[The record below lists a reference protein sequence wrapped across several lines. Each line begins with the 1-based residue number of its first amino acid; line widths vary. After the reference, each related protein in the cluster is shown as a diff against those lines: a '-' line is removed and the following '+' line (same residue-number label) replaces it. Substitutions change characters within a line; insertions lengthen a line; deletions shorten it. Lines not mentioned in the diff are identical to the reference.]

1 MMLNLKHNISL
12 KPYNTFGIEA
22 NASDFI
28 EISNQEELEELIKSG
43 ILADKRHLILGGG
56 SNLLF
61 TRDFNGVCILLRNKG
76 ISVVGEEGD
85 LVFVRAEAGENWH
98 DFVKWCIKNG
108 FAGVENL
115 SLIPGN
121 VGSSPVQ
128 NIGAYGVEL
137 KEILFSCGIFNLEQ
151 CEWQMLSN
159 DDCRFGYRS
168 SIFKEKLRIKA
179 IVWSVTFVLS
189 RRAEINI
196 EYGAIR
202 EELNLMGIKSPGI
215 ADVSAA
221 VCNIR
226 LRKLPDPELVGNAG
240 SFFKNP
246 SVEDA
251 KMDQLLKDFP
261 EIVSYKN
268 DDGSYKLAA
277 GWMIERCGWKGYRK
291 GDAGVH
297 PKQALVLVN
306 YGKASGREILELA
319 QEIKRSV
326 LDEFGVELE
335 MEVNII

>member
-1 MMLNLKHNISL
+1 MMLNLEHNISL

-22 NASDFI
+22 VASDFV
-28 EISNQEELEELIKSG
+28 EIRNQDELEELIKSG
-43 ILADKRHLILGGG
+43 ILADKEHLVLGGG

-61 TRDFNGVCILLRNKG
+61 TRDFNGICILLRNRG
-76 ISVVGEEGD
+76 ISIVGEEGD
-85 LVFVRAEAGENWH
+85 LVFVRTEAGENWH
-98 DFVKWCIKNG
+98 DFVQWCIKNEL
-108 FAGVENL
+108 AGIENL

-137 KEILFSCGIFNLEQ
+137 KDVLYSCGIFNLEQ

-159 DDCRFGYRS
+159 EDCRFGYRS
-168 SIFKEKLRIKA
+168 SIFKEKLRKKA

-189 RRAEINI
+189 RKARINI

-202 EELNLMGIKSPGI
+202 EEINFLGIDSPGI
-215 ADVSAA
+215 ADVSTA

-226 LRKLPDPELVGNAG
+226 RRKLPDPEVIGNAG

-246 SVEDA
+246 SVEA
-251 KMDQLLKDFP
+251 EKMELLLKEFP

-268 DDGSYKLAA
+268 DDGSFKLAA
-277 GWMIERCGWKGYRK
+277 GWMIEQCGWKGYRK

-297 PKQALVLVN
+297 PNQALVLVN
-306 YGKASGREILELA
+306 YGNATGKEILSLA
-319 QEIKRSV
+319 QEIRQSV
-326 LDEFGVELE
+326 KEKFGVELE
-335 MEVNII
+335 MEVNVC